1 MSSRF
6 FIERPRLSIVISAL
20 IAIAGGLAI
29 PFLPVQEYP
38 EITPPEV
45 SVSTVYPGA
54 SAEVLEKTVAAPI
67 EAAVNGADDMI
78 YMSSNSSN
86 DGNYR
91 LAVTFKVGT
100 DPDIAQVNVQN
111 RVQLALTQLPED
123 VRRQGVV
130 VRKKSPSLFL
140 IVHLV
145 LPDGETDS
153 LHLANWATI
162 NVVDPLNR
170 VEGIGEAM
178 IFGDSDYA
186 MRVWMDPVRMAN
198 LNVTTAE
205 VVEQIQH
212 QNVEPAIGQIGA
224 PPALDA
230 QMVQYNLRADGRFQ
244 TPEEFGNIVIRTDDH
259 GAVIRLSD
267 LARIELGAKTY
278 GTSVKYDGHADV
290 AIGLFLNPGANALD
304 TKERVLHELDRI
316 EHRFPD
322 GVTYSLSYDST
333 EFVKESVDEAIW
345 TIFLTILLVVLVTYA
360 FLQDW
365 RQTLIP
371 ALAIPVSLLGT
382 LGALLA
388 LGYSANTQT
397 IFALVLAI
405 GIVVDDAIVVIENV
419 QRLMVEEGLSAK
431 DAAIRAMEQV
441 SAPIVATTLVML
453 AVFAPVSFLPG
464 IVGEI
469 YRQFGVTI
477 SIAVV
482 ISSIV
487 ALTLSPA
494 LSALILRPPSQTRRP
509 VFRLFERGIEGW
521 RGRYLGAVRWITRRT
536 AFVIAP
542 IVVCGGIALLL
553 YPSLP
558 RAFVPKEDRGRVMA
572 EVQLPDAASYGRT
585 EAVLNDVA
593 NIATDQE
600 PAIATA
606 IAVAGR
612 SIISG
617 VDSANVGFLPL
628 DLVDAKERDPKN
640 DHAEEVAA
648 RLRER
653 FARYPE
659 AEVRV
664 ITPPSIRGLGNAGGF
679 DFRLEATEGQDS
691 QQLFEVARAL
701 INRANQDPRLQ
712 AVNTAFRPE
721 TPQVFVNVD
730 RTRAESLGVD
740 VSDIYATL
748 QANLGSV
755 YVNDFNLMGRV
766 YQVRLQAD
774 LEHRMGLE
782 DIGRLYVQG
791 RNGEMVSLATL
802 ATVETRVAPEFIQ
815 RYNMFPSVQIQ
826 GEAAPGTSS
835 GNAMLAMEEL
845 AAETL
850 PEGYAYDWSGIS
862 YQEAKTTGG
871 QGLIYLLAA
880 LFGYLF
886 LVALYESA
894 TAPLAVMVS
903 VVIGVFGAVAGV
915 WLTGGDANIYVQIG
929 IVLLIALAAKNAILI
944 VEFAK
949 EQREA
954 GVEILDAAIEG
965 ARARFRAVLM
975 TALSFLLALVP
986 LLVATGAGANTRRA
1000 MATTVFSGMALASI
1014 VGIVFV
1020 PGLYFLFQTLRE
1032 RTHRRLRPS
1041 PAE

>member
-1 MSSRF
+1 MSSRL

-20 IAIAGGLAI
+20 IALAGILAI

-45 SVSTVYPGA
+45 SVSSTYPGA

-78 YMSSNSSN
+78 YMSSSSSN

-140 IVHLV
+140 ILHLV
-145 LPDGETDS
+145 VPEGQDDS

-162 NVVDPLNR
+162 NVVDVLNR

-205 VVEQIQH
+205 VVQQIQQ
-212 QNVEPAIGQIGA
+212 QNVEPAIGQIGS
-224 PPALDA
+224 PPAADA
-230 QMVQYNLRADGRFQ
+230 QVVQYNLRADGRFQ
-244 TPEEFGNIVIRTDDH
+244 TPEEFGDIVIRTDDN
-259 GAVIRLSD
+259 GGVVRLSD

-278 GTSVKYDGHADV
+278 GTTAKLDGRPDV
-290 AIGLFLNPGANALD
+290 AIGLFLSPGANALD
-304 TKERVLHELDRI
+304 TKERVLSELARI

-322 GVTYSLSYDST
+322 GVTYQLSYDTT
-333 EFVKESVDEAIW
+333 EFVEESVNEAVW
-345 TIFLTILLVVLVTYA
+345 TIFLTIFIVVLVTYA

-371 ALAIPVSLLGT
+371 SLAIPVSLLGT
-382 LGALLA
+382 LGALYA
-388 LGYSANTQT
+388 FGYSANTQT

-419 QRLMVEEGLSAK
+419 QRLMVEEKLSAK
-431 DAAIRAMEQV
+431 AAAIRAMEQV
-441 SAPIVATTLVML
+441 SGPIIATTLVML

-494 LSALILRPPSQTRRP
+494 LAALVLRPPTDSRRAI
-509 VFRLFERGIEGW
+509 FRFFERGLDGW
-521 RGRYLGAVRWITRRT
+521 RGRYLGAVRWTARRT
-536 AFVIAP
+536 ALVVAP
-542 IVVCGGIALLL
+542 VAACGVLAMVL

-558 RAFVPKEDRGRVMA
+558 KAFVPKEDRGRVMA
-572 EVQLPDAASYGRT
+572 DVQLPDAASYGRT
-585 EAVLNDVA
+585 EAVLQEVSD
-593 NIATDQE
+593 IALTQE
-600 PAIATA
+600 PAIAKS
-606 IAVAGR
+606 IAVSGR

-628 DLVDAKERDPKN
+628 DLIDSKERDLDRDN
-640 DHAEEVAA
+640 AEAVAQ

-653 FARYPE
+653 FQTYPE
-659 AEVRV
+659 ADVRI
-664 ITPPSIRGLGNAGGF
+664 ITPPSIQGLGNAGGF

-691 QQLFEVARAL
+691 QELSEVARAL
-701 INRANQDPRLQ
+701 IGRANEDPRLRS
-712 AVNTAFRPE
+712 VNTAFRPE

-740 VSDIYATL
+740 VSDIYSTL

-815 RYNMFPSVQIQ
+815 RYNMFPSVQIL
-826 GEAAPGTSS
+826 GEAAPGTST
-835 GNAMLAMEEL
+835 GDAMLAMEEL
-845 AAETL
+845 AQETL
-850 PEGYAYDWSGIS
+850 PEGYAYDWSGMS
-862 YQEAKTTGG
+862 YQEAKTSGG
-871 QGLIYLLAA
+871 QGLVYLLAA

-903 VVIGVFGAVAGV
+903 VIIGVFGAIAGV
-915 WLTGGDANIYVQIG
+915 WLTGGDANIYVQVG

-954 GVEILDAAIEG
+954 GVEILEAAVEG

-1014 VGIVFV
+1014 VGIIFV
-1020 PGLYFLFQTLRE
+1020 PGLYVVFQTLRE
-1032 RTHRRLRPS
+1032 RTHGRLRPS

>member
-1 MSSRF
+1 MISKF
-6 FIERPRLSIVISAL
+6 FIQRPRLSIVVSAL
-20 IAIAGGLAI
+20 IAIAGVLSI

-45 SVSTVYPGA
+45 SVSTTYPGA

-67 EAAVNGADDMI
+67 ESAVNGADDMI
-78 YMSSNSSN
+78 YMSSTSSN

-140 IVHLV
+140 IVHL
-145 LPDGETDS
+145 LAPDGDDDS
-153 LHLANWATI
+153 LFLANWAKV

-198 LNVTTAE
+198 LNITAAE
-205 VVEQIQH
+205 IVEQIQH

-224 PPALDA
+224 PPANDA
-230 QMVQYNLRADGRFQ
+230 QLVQYNLQADGRFQ
-244 TPEEFGNIVIRTDDH
+244 TPEEFGEIVVRSDEQ
-259 GAVIRLSD
+259 GAVVRLRD
-267 LARIELGAKTY
+267 IARIELGAKSY
-278 GTSVKYDGHADV
+278 GAGVKLDGRPDV

-304 TKERVLHELDRI
+304 TKHRVMAELERI
-316 EHRFPD
+316 EPRFPQ
-322 GVTYSLSYDST
+322 GVNVQLSYDTT
-333 EFVKESVDEAIW
+333 EFVEASVDEAIW
-345 TIFLTILLVVLVTYA
+345 TILLTILLVVLVTYA
-360 FLQDW
+360 FLKDW

-371 ALAIPVSLLGT
+371 TLAIPVSLLGT

-405 GIVVDDAIVVIENV
+405 GLVVDDAIVVIENV
-419 QRLMVEEGLSAK
+419 QRLMVEDDLGPREAS
-431 DAAIRAMEQV
+431 IRAMEQV
-441 SAPIVATTLVML
+441 SAPVIATTLVML

-494 LSALILRPPSQTRRP
+494 LSAILLRKPPAQQQP
-509 VFRLFERGIEGW
+509 AFRWLERGLDGW
-521 RGRYLGAVRWITRRT
+521 RARYLGAVRRVTRKT
-536 AFVIAP
+536 TWVIIP
-542 IVVCGGIALLL
+542 VVGCAVVSALI

-558 RAFVPKEDRGRVMA
+558 KAFVPKEDRGRVMA

-585 EAVLNDVA
+585 EAVLDEVA
-593 NIATDQE
+593 EIAASTE
-600 PAIATA
+600 PSIRTRV
-606 IAVAGR
+606 AVAGR

-628 DLVDAKERDPKN
+628 DLTDAKERDLDK
-640 DHAEEVAA
+640 DHAEAVAG

-659 AEVRV
+659 ADVRV

-679 DFRLEATEGQDS
+679 DLRLQATEGQDS
-691 QQLFEVARAL
+691 SELSEVARGL
-701 INRANQDPRLQ
+701 IHRANEDPRLQ
-712 AVNTAFRPE
+712 GVGTAFRPE
-721 TPQVFVNVD
+721 TPQVFIDID

-755 YVNDFNLMGRV
+755 YVNDFNLMGRI

-774 LEHRMGLE
+774 AQHRMGIE

-791 RNGEMVSLATL
+791 RDGEMVSLATL
-802 ATVETRVAPEFIQ
+802 ATVHTRVAPEFIQ

-835 GNAMLAMEEL
+835 GAAIEAMQEIAGD
-845 AAETL
+845 TL
-850 PEGYAYDWSGIS
+850 PAGFAYDWSGMS
-862 YQEAKTTGG
+862 YQEVQTSQG
-871 QGLIYLLAA
+871 QGWIFLLAA

-886 LVALYESA
+886 LVALYESS

-903 VVIGVFGAVAGV
+903 VVIGVFGAMMGV
-915 WLTGGDANIYVQIG
+915 WLTGGEANIYVQIG
-929 IVLLIALAAKNAILI
+929 VVLLIALSAKNAILI

-949 EQREA
+949 EQRER
-954 GVEILDAAIEG
+954 GVAILDAALEG

-975 TALSFLLALVP
+975 TALSFLFALVP
-986 LLVATGAGANTRRA
+986 LLVATGAGANARRA
-1000 MATTVFSGMALASI
+1000 MATTVFSGMTLASL
-1014 VGIVFV
+1014 VGIIFV
-1020 PGLYFLFQTLRE
+1020 PGLYVVFQSLRE
-1032 RTHRRLRPS
+1032 RAHERLKKPT
-1041 PAE
+1041 AA